1 MGIGW
6 GSARLKKSLVL
17 FKKQEKENLGI
28 EEWAASSQQTE
39 KILAKCLYFC
49 LHAHTHTEF
58 PRRKED
64 E

>member
-1 MGIGW
+1 M
-6 GSARLKKSLVL
+6 L